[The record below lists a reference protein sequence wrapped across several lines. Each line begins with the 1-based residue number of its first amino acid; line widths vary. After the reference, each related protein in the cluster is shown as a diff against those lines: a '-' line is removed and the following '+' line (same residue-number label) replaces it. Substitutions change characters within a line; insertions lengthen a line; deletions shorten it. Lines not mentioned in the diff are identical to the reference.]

1 MLMKES
7 EERNQKLN
15 RRLDGLELKLD
26 FMNRRKNVE
35 VEIVSHQKNKDIAV
49 IRKKL
54 TLLAK

>member
-1 MLMKES
+1 MLMKDS